1 MKSPIRSVETV
12 KTALLAG
19 LLFSVLLAGCASQG
33 APDMGQPGPDDRF
46 VLNEIHRSAG
56 SIDRHIRDLE
66 RASLR
71 NIRVR
76 SLPPPTGE
84 AAYRM
89 TLNYDGPMEEAVS
102 AVARMIHFRVTVSG
116 RAPVVPEIVSV
127 HMRRQCVQA
136 VLEDIGLQTG
146 SRVGIDLNNAR
157 HRIAIRYGN
166 ARTTTLFR
174 ENGDK
179 P

>member
-1 MKSPIRSVETV
+1 MRRGISLGKAAGLPGMVG
-12 KTALLAG
+12 LLA
-19 LLFSVLLAGCASQG
+19 LLAGCASQ
-33 APDMGQPGPDDRF
+33 ATPDMGQPGPDDRF

-71 NIRVR
+71 NIHVR
-76 SLPPPTGE
+76 RLPPPTG
-84 AAYRM
+84 AAAERV
-89 TLNYDGPMEEAVS
+89 TLDYDGPMEEAVR
-102 AVARMIHFRVTVSG
+102 AVARMIRYRVTVAG

-127 HMRRQCVQA
+127 HMRRKTVQA

-146 SRVGIDLNNAR
+146 SRVGLDLDPSR
-157 HRIAIRYGN
+157 RRIAIRYGN
-166 ARTTTLFR
+166 VRAKEGISETG
-174 ENGDK
+174 EG

>member
-1 MKSPIRSVETV
+1 MKFPLGSGGPV

-19 LLFSVLLAGCASQG
+19 LSFSVLLAGCASPG

-71 NIRVR
+71 NIHVR

-89 TLNYDGPMEEAVS
+89 TLNYDGPMEEAVA
-102 AVARMIHFRVTVSG
+102 AVARMIHFRVTVAG

-127 HMRRQCVQA
+127 HMRRQIVQA

-146 SRVGIDLNNAR
+146 SRVGLDLDNAR
-157 HRIAIRYGN
+157 RRIAIRYGN
-166 ARTTTLFR
+166 VRTGSGVA
-174 ENGDK
+174 ENGGK

>member
-1 MKSPIRSVETV
+1 MRRSASLSKAV
-12 KTALLAG
+12 G
-19 LLFSVLLAGCASQG
+19 LLGMTGFFVLLAGCASPG
-33 APDMGQPGPDDRF
+33 APVMGQPGPDDRF
-46 VLNEIHRSAG
+46 VLSEIHRSAG

-127 HMRRQCVQA
+127 HMRRQSVQA

-146 SRVGIDLNNAR
+146 ARVGIDLDNAR
-157 HRIAIRYGN
+157 RRIAIRYGN
-166 ARTTTLFR
+166 ARTVPLFR
-174 ENGDK
+174 ENGGA